1 VAHPETAPE
10 APTEAGAELESALVE
25 LLDSAERLVAAQAAV
40 RRLLLGGGGGGAAPD
55 APHALSLRERQV
67 LRLITR
73 GLTNRE
79 IGMELD
85 LAEKTVKNYVSALFC
100 KLGVE
105 RRAQA
110 AVVGA
115 WLERAPERD

>member
-10 APTEAGAELESALVE
+10 APTEAGAELESALLE
-25 LLDSAERLVAAQAAV
+25 LLDSAQRLVAAQAEV
-40 RRLLLGGGGGGAAPD
+40 RRLLLGGCAGGSATD
-55 APHALSLRERQV
+55 DLHTLSLRERQV

-79 IGMELD
+79 IGVELD
-85 LAEKTVKNYVSALFC
+85 LAEKTVKNYVSTLFC

-115 WLERAPERD
+115 WLGRAPGRD

>member
-1 VAHPETAPE
+1 M
-10 APTEAGAELESALVE
+10 
-25 LLDSAERLVAAQAAV
+25 
-40 RRLLLGGGGGGAAPD
+40 LGGGASPD
-55 APHALSLRERQV
+55 ALSTLSLRERQV
-67 LRLITR
+67 LALIAR

-79 IGMELD
+79 IADELD

-105 RRAQA
+105 RRVQA

-115 WLERAPERD
+115 WLEQAPTPQRAPAQHR

>member
-10 APTEAGAELESALVE
+10 APTEAGAELASALVE
-25 LLDSAERLVAAQAAV
+25 LLSSAQRLVAAQAEV
-40 RRLLLGGGGGGAAPD
+40 RRLLLGQTGDAATD
-55 APHALSLRERQV
+55 ALHTLSLRERQV

-79 IGMELD
+79 IGVELD
-85 LAEKTVKNYVSALFC
+85 LAEKTVKNYVSTLFC

-115 WLERAPERD
+115 WLERAPGRD